1 MKLSTKITLL
11 IITLALVPSIVLG
24 NLAYVNGRQI
34 ITRQTNEQL
43 TSISTLKES
52 EFNRWINDN
61 KRILRTLAQR
71 PLIREFTAVQTR
83 SGITSQDPDFQNA
96 QSTILADHLVP
107 ALEDKG
113 GFLDFAIIGLNGQIL
128 TATDRELE
136 GKFRSGA
143 LYLKEGMKDTY
154 VDGVIFNLSEGQYNM
169 HISTPILDDVG
180 HTIAVLVGHADLEDM
195 ASIIINRSGGAASEN
210 NYLVNSYNFF
220 VTDPVDG
227 EGYALTTSVY
237 SEGVE
242 NCLTGNSGTAVYD
255 NYQDMLVLGSYR
267 WMPDYGMCLL
277 TEVDYT
283 EAFAPIESYLATMLG
298 LIFVIAVIAL
308 FLGLIISHTI
318 SEPIQELVE
327 GSLEFGSGNL
337 DYRINIKGK
346 DEMSALAQ
354 SFNQMAS
361 SLRLIT
367 ASRDELDNEIS
378 ERKNAEEH
386 ALKERD
392 KAQRYLD
399 VAGTIFVVIDPN
411 ETVSLINKA
420 GCEMLGAESDE
431 IIGQNWF
438 ENYIPQRI
446 RSETREVFKLLMEG
460 KIEPTEYFENPV
472 CTKDGLEKIIAWH
485 NTYLTDEKGV
495 IQGTLSSGEDVTER
509 RKAEGELSIKNI
521 AFESSSSADSIGTT
535 DGILTH
541 ANPAFA
547 RMWGYKN
554 VDEVIGKPILDFLA
568 DKEKAI
574 EIVESIINT
583 GKWSGEYK
591 ALRKDGSTFVAL
603 SYANAIKDVD
613 GNQTAL
619 YSSVMDITENKKA
632 EKALQESEYLLK
644 ESQQVAQVGSYSLD
658 IPGDLWISSQNLD
671 DLFGIDEN
679 YNKDIQNWMQL
690 VHPEDQAMMSDY
702 FATDVLKNHESFNK
716 EYRIQRN
723 NDQQMRWMHGIGRLE
738 IDDSGNPIKM
748 IGTIQDITDR
758 KIAEIEIQLLNEEL
772 EQRVL
777 LRTSQLEEA
786 NKELESFS
794 YSVSHDLRAPLRAID
809 GFSQILMDEYL
820 TILPP
825 EAQHYLDL
833 VRKNTAEMDKLID
846 DLLAF
851 SRLSKQEPAKQTISP
866 NEIVNDVL
874 EDLEVA
880 MAGHQI
886 ELKISNLPDFQA
898 DPSLI
903 KQVYLN
909 LIDNAIKFSRGRDPA
924 RIEIGHLE
932 LEGEQIYFV
941 KDNGVGFDMQYED
954 KLFGVFQRL
963 HKTEDFEGTGVGL
976 AIVLRIIR
984 RHGGR
989 IWAESEVD
997 QGATFYFSLEG
1008 EIDNE

>member
-1 MKLSTKITLL
+1 MKLSTKLTFL
-11 IITLALVPSIVLG
+11 IIALTLVPSIVLG

-34 ITRQTNEQL
+34 ITRQTNEHL

-61 KRILRTLAQR
+61 KRTLRVLAQR
-71 PLIREFTAVQTR
+71 PLIKEFTAVQTR

-96 QSTILADHLVP
+96 QSAILADHLIP
-107 ALEDKG
+107 ALKEKG
-113 GFLDFAIIGLNGQIL
+113 GFLDFAIMGLDGQIL

-136 GKFRSGA
+136 GKIRSG
-143 LYLKEGMKDTY
+143 LDYFKEGLEGTY

-169 HISTPILDDVG
+169 HFSTPIMDDTG
-180 HTIAVLVGHADLEDM
+180 STIAVLVGHANLEDM
-195 ASIIINRSGGAASEN
+195 ELIINKKSGGVTSEN

-220 VTDPVDG
+220 VTDPADG

-237 SEGVE
+237 SEGTE
-242 NCLTGNSGTAVYD
+242 NCLAGNSGTSVYE
-255 NYQDMLVLGSYR
+255 NYQDKLVLGAYR
-267 WMPDYGMCLL
+267 WMPDYEMCLL
-277 TEVDYT
+277 TEVDHI
-283 EAFAPIESYLATMLG
+283 EAFALIESYRATMLS
-298 LIFVIAVIAL
+298 LIFVITVITL
-308 FLGLIISHTI
+308 LLGFIISHTI
-318 SEPIQELVE
+318 SEPIRKLVE

-337 DYRINIKGK
+337 DHRINIKGK
-346 DEMSALAQ
+346 DEMSTLAR
-354 SFNQMAS
+354 SFNQMAA

-367 ASRDELDNEIS
+367 TSRDELDKEII

-399 VAGTIFVVIDPN
+399 VAGTIFVVIDPD

-420 GCEMLGAESDE
+420 GCEMLGAEVDE

-438 ENYIPQRI
+438 ENYIPQRF

-460 KIEPTEYFENPV
+460 KIEPTEYFENPI
-472 CTKDGLEKIIAWH
+472 CAKDGLEIIITWH
-485 NTYLTDEKGV
+485 NTNLTDEKGV
-495 IQGTLSSGEDVTER
+495 IQGILSSGEDITER
-509 RKAEGELSIKNI
+509 RKVEGELSIKNI
-521 AFESSSSADSIGTT
+521 AFESSSSADSISSI
-535 DGILTH
+535 DGILNH

-547 RMWGYKN
+547 RLWGYKN
-554 VDEVIGKPILDFLA
+554 VAEVIGKPLLDFLA
-568 DKEKAI
+568 DNEKSI

-591 ALRKDGSTFVAL
+591 ALRKDGSTFTAL
-603 SYANAIKDVD
+603 SYANVIKDTG

-619 YSSVMDITENKKA
+619 YSSVVDITERKVA
-632 EKALQESEYLLK
+632 E
-644 ESQQVAQVGSYSLD
+644 
-658 IPGDLWISSQNLD
+658 
-671 DLFGIDEN
+671 
-679 YNKDIQNWMQL
+679 
-690 VHPEDQAMMSDY
+690 
-702 FATDVLKNHESFNK
+702 
-716 EYRIQRN
+716 R
-723 NDQQMRWMHGIGRLE
+723 
-738 IDDSGNPIKM
+738 
-748 IGTIQDITDR
+748 
-758 KIAEIEIQLLNEEL
+758 EIQKLNQEL
-772 EQRVL
+772 EERVL

-809 GFSQILMDEYL
+809 GFSRILMDEYL
-820 TILPP
+820 ASLPP

-851 SRLSKQEPAKQTISP
+851 SRLANQAPDREIISP
-866 NEIVNDVL
+866 NKIVKLVL
-874 EDLEVA
+874 EDL
-880 MAGHQI
+880 AGEMGGRQI
-886 ELKISNLPDFQA
+886 ELIVAEMPETKA

-909 LIDNAIKFSRGRDPA
+909 LIDNAIKFTRGKEPA
-924 RIEIGHLE
+924 QIEIGYLE
-932 LEGEQIYFV
+932 QGGEQIYFV

-954 KLFGVFQRL
+954 KLFSVFQRL

-989 IWAESEVD
+989 IWAKSEVS
-997 QGATFYFSLEG
+997 QGATFYFTLEG
-1008 EIDNE
+1008 KDENE